1 MPRDYTGRELSH
13 ANDFI
18 LIMKLIHNPF
28 QYAVRLVDGCA
39 ITSSMGYFYENYL
52 DKYLKIIC
60 YLIWNPKGG

>member
-52 DKYLKIIC
+52 DK
-60 YLIWNPKGG
+60 